1 MNEAIVSLGSNLGD
15 RFLNIKKAIESIK
28 NLSETEILKISD
40 FYETEPYGV
49 TEKQEKYVNCC
60 LKIET
65 ELSSEILMGTFLG
78 IESALG
84 RTRTYRF
91 SPRTIDIDLLA
102 YGKEKQNKK
111 NLILPHPRM
120 LERAFVLI
128 PLSDICNDMKFYNI
142 DFKNTIEKLDISGI
156 KKISF

>member
-1 MNEAIVSLGSNLGD
+1 MNEAIVSRGSNLGD

-28 NLSETEILKISD
+28 NLSQTEILKISD
-40 FYETEPYGV
+40 SYETEPYGV

-84 RTRTYRF
+84 RIRTYRF

-128 PLSDICNDMKFYNI
+128 PLSDICDDMKFYNI

>member
-40 FYETEPYGV
+40 FYETEPFGV
-49 TEKQEKYVNCC
+49 TEKQPAYINCAI
-60 LKIET
+60 KIKT
-65 ELSSEILMGTFLG
+65 GLPSEILMGTFLG
-78 IESALG
+78 IESVLG
-84 RTRTYRF
+84 RIRTHRF

-128 PLSDICNDMKFYNI
+128 PLSDICDDMKFYNI

>member
-65 ELSSEILMGTFLG
+65 ALSSEILMGTFLG

-84 RTRTYRF
+84 RIRTYRF

-128 PLSDICNDMKFYNI
+128 PLSDICDDMKFYNI

>member
-128 PLSDICNDMKFYNI
+128 PLSDICDDMKFYNI

>member
-1 MNEAIVSLGSNLGD
+1 MSEAILSLGSNLGD
-15 RFLNIKKAIESIK
+15 RFFNITRAIESIQ
-28 NLSETEILKISD
+28 NLPETEILKISD

-49 TEKQEKYVNCC
+49 TEKQEKYINCC

-65 ELSSEILMGTFLG
+65 ELSPEILMGTFLG

-84 RTRTYRF
+84 RIRTYKF

-128 PLSDICNDMKFYNI
+128 PLSDICKNMKFNNI
-142 DFKNTIEKLDISGI
+142 NFKNIIKCLDTKGI
-156 KKISF
+156 KKISK

>member
-1 MNEAIVSLGSNLGD
+1 MSEAIVSLGSNLGD

-40 FYETEPYGV
+40 FYETEPFGV
-49 TEKQEKYVNCC
+49 TEKQPAYINCAI
-60 LKIET
+60 KIKT
-65 ELSSEILMGTFLG
+65 GLPSEILMGTFLG
-78 IESALG
+78 IESVLG
-84 RTRTYRF
+84 RIRTHRF

-128 PLSDICNDMKFYNI
+128 PLSDICKNMEFNNI
-142 DFKNTIEKLDISGI
+142 NFKNIIKCLDTKGI
-156 KKISF
+156 KKISK

>member
-40 FYETEPYGV
+40 FYETEPFGV
-49 TEKQEKYVNCC
+49 TEKQPAYINCAI
-60 LKIET
+60 KIKT
-65 ELSSEILMGTFLG
+65 GLPSEILMGTFLG
-78 IESALG
+78 IESVLG
-84 RTRTYRF
+84 RIRTHRF

-128 PLSDICNDMKFYNI
+128 PLSDICKNMEFNNI
-142 DFKNTIEKLDISGI
+142 NFKNIIKCLDTKGI
-156 KKISF
+156 KKISK